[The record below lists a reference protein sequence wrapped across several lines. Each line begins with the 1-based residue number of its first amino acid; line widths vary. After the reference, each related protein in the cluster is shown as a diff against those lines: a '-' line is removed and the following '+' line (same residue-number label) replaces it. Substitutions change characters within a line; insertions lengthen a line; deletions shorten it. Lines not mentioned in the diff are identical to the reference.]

1 MASFFQAVPYLR
13 VGRSA
18 KECAWDERTRV
29 VRLSRMG
36 RAAIVDDIVVVKLW
50 MCIFL
55 FDSIANCGR
64 FADPASVSQQR
75 EPRTREDFFQRILMT
90 LHIVFGSFHNF
101 ISSSNK

>member
-1 MASFFQAVPYLR
+1 MASFFQAVPYLS

-18 KECAWDERTRV
+18 RECACDERMRV

-36 RAAIVDDIVVVKLW
+36 RAAIVDDIVVKLG
-50 MCIFL
+50 MCIF

-90 LHIVFGSFHNF
+90 LYIVFGSFHNF
-101 ISSSNK
+101 ISGSNK